1 MDAGDHKGRPYKT
14 GGDHTPPPR
23 AAVPTRKMGRTVS
36 APYKG
41 QKVP

>member
-1 MDAGDHKGRPYKT
+1 MEAGDYKGRPYEV
-14 GGDHTPPPR
+14 GGYPITPPR
-23 AAVPTRKMGRTVS
+23 AAGPTGKAGRTVS